1 MTGLPEL
8 RPHVDPTDADL
19 ITRLIADRRL
29 IHQHP
34 EEGWTEFETTWRIVK
49 GLREI
54 GLEPQIGEAVINRDA
69 VMGRNPDLV
78 ADAMVRAE
86 NEFVPKEFL
95 DATKGLTG
103 AVAVLDTG
111 RPGPTTAFRA
121 DIDCV
126 LVRENQTPDHAPAAC
141 GFASK
146 YPGLMHACG
155 HDATPPSCSPPRAG
169 RCATRMSSAGS

>member
-1 MTGLPEL
+1 MTGLLEL
-8 RPHVDPTDADL
+8 CPHVDPTDADL

-54 GLEPQIGEAVINRDA
+54 GLEPQIGEAVINTMPSWA
-69 VMGRNPDLV
+69 RNPDLV

-86 NEFVPKEFL
+86 NEFVPRRFL

-111 RPGPTTAFRA
+111 RPGPDGLPRRHRLRA
-121 DIDCV
+121 
-126 LVRENQTPDHAPAAC
+126 
-141 GFASK
+141 
-146 YPGLMHACG
+146 
-155 HDATPPSCSPPRAG
+155 RA
-169 RCATRMSSAGS
+169 